1 MFNRLRSSS
10 IGSLIDLASPRSEVE
25 SPKPRMPNSVPSRQR
40 SLNLAPSNRVPC
52 TPSPLSGCFTKSRR
66 TPQSSPQAE
75 RALAV
80 SKKELTE
87 VIELLQ
93 QVRPNDLSQTRA
105 LLSLMVAIL
114 SDTPKCRECMR
125 ENAGFLTLVTVLAS
139 LGADALPEPQSTA
152 PIENNPDSD
161 SASLRRVPSI
171 TLDGDLTF
179 CFTDSPDPALA
190 GPQSKHSELQEE
202 RDAVATLVFKC
213 LALGLSNHRENQL
226 FFSTKLGFKLVLDA
240 LRLSNFIPQL
250 APGSQSNWP
259 SAHYRRNKIEKFFG
273 ILFAF
278 IVADFSCVDIFSTVR
293 IKANQQGEALASP
306 QNLPGINSEETSYF
320 IPQPGSSGGQGSNST
335 PISIK
340 PNSDSKYPK
349 MAELLRQA
357 ICDRSEALRVEI
369 ADAVLLLLSLHADLF
384 NPADGSLQN
393 LEDNFEL
400 QFLSLKAIE
409 ILAATS
415 RHSQIALNS
424 IELTAVLLERLAL
437 QSSLTSSPSG
447 KKTQGSESTL
457 PSAGLEPWNPKTL
470 IAGSDKRDRQCR
482 QVAKAI
488 VHQMLQVGTSPREAR
503 MLFRQAVKRHEVGN
517 NGKEALDEDYLE
529 LILSGMQSSNCPPFI
544 HFGSSKAGCAYAVLD
559 SLGANAFPPIQT
571 SGWTF
576 VTWLQIESFGKD
588 PNMPL
593 ELLTISNPNEECY
606 VQIAISHC
614 SSVIIQTARPPVLS
628 SSPSDSKSGTRGIN
642 ESLPGLAGS
651 ETVAQFNKITLELG
665 RFYHFAVVQKP
676 GTKTSSST
684 VSLFIDGECAGS
696 LPISWPKTPKLQ
708 RLSACFGSMPSQSNP
723 NLGSPYPRVQSRLE
737 RPRWNLAGCWLLNQ
751 ALLGDM
757 LFVMSTLGPKIFTCF
772 QDALG
777 SFQTYSSSTLLN
789 LKIDNLRHQ
798 VPKSKLSP
806 DQALQRSTPPPTAP
820 VTAALLNKS
829 PLIKAVKE
837 PASAFIPQKSI
848 YFALSAKNGIVIPDP
863 LKDAEDEY
871 DNVDSANYMQK
882 IYTPIDPPS
891 FDHQACDK
899 VTLASG
905 PTSSAFGPVFA
916 NGILNASTPNSKAS
930 HYFMDPLAS
939 SAPGL
944 SPPPM
949 APSSSKESTGNTTHD
964 QVLELIGEVKMC
976 SPKRLDDSIWTASG
990 SIFLVRL
997 VQLSSTEKQ
1006 LQMAL
1011 QIFFEAISH
1020 NWRLSEDAEKIQAY
1034 ETLGLILRSK
1044 AHLITPPVHR
1054 ILLRFAGIMVDDP
1067 SCHPSFSSDKL
1078 RNLSLNEHIPTAK
1091 PDIKHHNNGLRHSV
1105 ITNPLAFRFLLL
1117 DFDLWSSTSL
1127 EIQRFHCE
1135 SLCGMIET
1143 SIWSRFSMKRIS
1155 KMNLLPKMLHALRN
1169 RQFSASS
1176 GSGEV
1181 IPAYIRLLG
1190 CVLKA
1195 QFNSQVIRHL
1205 ASYLTASL
1213 TPEQCSKQ
1221 KLPVGGTMEPANFQ
1235 EAASTQTKLGVPVAD
1250 PKSLSTSITLD
1261 EPIMVL
1267 KVLHDL
1273 LLSSNDQE
1281 SFSYIAQFLKAING
1295 SKWLLMFFRKDT
1307 HPEVLSYSLRILAR
1321 LIQTQDFRWLQHFKN
1336 TLAGFTI
1343 MRSVLT
1349 KFCFQNESI
1358 LVTTLSLLSQV
1369 DIRTVPMFSSSR
1381 SATSVTSP
1389 LMFKDDLQGV
1399 IRSIRGIPNEFVSP
1413 EMLPIVIS
1421 LLKPAYVVRCS
1432 EENMTPI
1439 YVMEW
1444 LNLRMESQ
1452 DDGWNE
1458 MLGDKDIVK
1467 LWANYV
1473 TLLSC
1478 LPHQESL
1485 QPAQENPHDEIPGN
1499 MTPRSPEAS
1508 SLSSFPLTFTT
1519 PGLDQVSQ
1527 TQAGVCTTSPP
1538 NVDRDLVS
1546 TLGTKSQNK
1555 KRMSNRHSR
1564 LAISS
1569 ISLSVTVPTALMING
1584 EIAPLTSPR
1593 VQERTSVHGSHDVRD
1608 DSPFDPSFD
1617 ESDLTSTTTSLY
1629 CYDNALEDVVE
1640 NLSSIT
1646 DRFLMNFLFDQHSN
1660 LSHSKQTETDSGR
1673 AFEKNLRAN
1682 RLDQLLTLVIN
1693 RSGNDRAWITPFV
1706 NQVIQ
1711 MIVLQTDPTSV
1722 PWDWLIATLADGYLS
1737 GWLQPDATSV
1747 SQLVTFVLARQ
1758 IQGPIG
1764 PLGDLLLIVLT
1775 NRYTSPEVLL
1785 EQLCSHHLANL
1796 IAAVPPELVPRLV
1809 YILTQ
1814 YLSRPPNLR
1823 TSACDVLKL
1832 LFSYHPLILE
1842 EFCLNIDSS
1851 SSAIQRAGSLSV
1863 SSDTTDYPSTT
1874 DDSMSQVERD
1884 LSKVLQ
1890 MQPDELKEVL
1900 EKSSSINCTGKLDWI
1915 QFLTESEM
1923 KANRTRSDTQTKS
1936 QVMWSEHS
1944 NKGVIESRRLE
1955 SVVKKL
1961 EVWARSVK
1969 EIDAAR
1975 FANLRQDNFDTK
1987 HYLEIQLAK
1996 RLGELY
2002 RPFSILATS
2011 QDSSA
2016 TYWALDSTEGPSRQR
2031 RKLRKLGQKLD
2042 AHLIQ
2047 RPKIR
2052 HHRMRSLGASRR
2064 DSYRDEETFDESK
2077 KKADENSPISPT
2089 HHESL
2094 LPLSEIW
2101 EEESG
2106 EYDDLGAQSNV
2117 VRNAQPSGELAT
2129 KRIPL
2134 DQAVGKRHG
2143 EDGHS
2148 EDFNEDKSRRIL
2160 KSLEAGDVI
2169 QGVWNVEQVIG
2180 LDTCPALFLMAKNN
2194 IYIIDGFFQRSNGE
2208 LVNSWDA
2215 WEERDPHLRTLASL
2229 SRQTAKLNS
2238 RAAAHQTRRWNYSDV
2253 VSISSRKWLFRDI
2266 CIEFLFADGRSRLLT
2281 FSDNKRDEA
2290 LKRLKNCI
2298 RRSVGP
2304 EVLSQMNLS
2313 LKSQTELWQNGQISN
2328 QAYLLY
2334 LNDAA
2339 GRTYRDLTQHPVFP
2353 WILADYTSLT
2363 LDLEKPETFR
2373 KLDLPMGAQT
2383 ESRKHDFIE
2392 RFRSLEEFGTIGD
2405 ERMKPAHYMTHYSS
2419 AVVVCGFLIRLQPFC
2434 DHFIEIQG
2442 SFDHADRTFWSMHRA
2457 WLSASEQSRSDVREL
2472 IPEFF
2477 HCPEFL
2483 LNLNK
2488 LSLGSRQEGGAPIG
2502 DVELPPWAHGDP
2514 RLFVEL
2520 HREALESD
2528 FVSANIHHWID
2539 LIFGYKQR
2547 GQAALDAVN
2556 VFQEVSY
2563 EGTVSLDAIADD
2575 RERSSVLGAMCN
2587 WGLTPS
2593 QIFEVP
2599 HPARTKQP
2607 KHALEPRSMIT
2618 ASTCPALI
2626 QSIIP
2631 IRDIKQPIGQ
2641 IHPGINLEKIF
2652 VSGPQSLLVPPN
2664 ATHRLD
2670 WDFLDQTLRIFDSA
2684 TSLCATFE
2692 GVSSEHISSA
2702 CFADQRTLAT
2712 GSTDST
2718 ISLWRFAWLA
2728 NGGAHLQQIEVLR
2741 GHSAPITCIVA
2752 SRTLS
2757 IVVSGSEDG
2766 LGMIWDLNR
2775 ALLVH
2780 SLPHSNPVSFA
2791 AISESTGDIATC
2803 SQNTV
2808 RVWSINGDLL
2818 STLSTSQHTTDA
2830 ITACCWSL
2838 AEVKPLLVTGHRA
2851 GKLMFWQ
2858 RKSVHA
2864 ENPSE
2869 PWKMELIHEA
2879 HHESDHAN
2887 SEIRALS
2894 MTERTLLSGDSLGRL
2909 FCWSLPGSACHLPDS
2924 ITSCCMLCEH
2934 KFGLLE
2940 GKRRCSCCS
2949 AIICSSCQDT
2959 LPGWS
2964 GKCCLSCLP
2973 KLMKSVART

>member
-10 IGSLIDLASPRSEVE
+10 IGSLIDLASPRAEVE
-25 SPKPRMPNSVPSRQR
+25 SPKPQPPHSVPSRQQ
-40 SLNLAPSNRVPC
+40 SLNLAPGNRVPC

-75 RALAV
+75 RALSV

-114 SDTPKCRECMR
+114 SDMPKCRECMR
-125 ENAGFLTLVTVLAS
+125 ENAGFLTLITVLAS
-139 LGADALPEPQSTA
+139 LGSDALPEPQPTTTTEDKAES
-152 PIENNPDSD
+152 ESSNQ
-161 SASLRRVPSI
+161 RRVPSI
-171 TLDGDLTF
+171 AVDDGLPSGLTE
-179 CFTDSPDPALA
+179 SPKPASKIT
-190 GPQSKHSELQEE
+190 QSKHSELQEE

-213 LALGLSNHRENQL
+213 LALALSNHRENQL

-240 LRLSNFIPQL
+240 LRLSSFIPQL
-250 APGSQSNWP
+250 NPGSQSTLP
-259 SAHYRRNKIEKFFG
+259 SARYRRQKIEKLFG

-278 IVADFSCVDIFSTVR
+278 IVADFSCVDLFSTVR
-293 IKANQQGEALASP
+293 IKINHQGEASPAASFD
-306 QNLPGINSEETSYF
+306 SEENGHSATRNKASQGTSSTS
-320 IPQPGSSGGQGSNST
+320 IPT
-335 PISIK
+335 K
-340 PNSDSKYPK
+340 LDSDSKYSK
-349 MAELLRQA
+349 MAKLLRQE
-357 ICDRSEALRVEI
+357 ICDRSEFLRVEI
-369 ADAVLLLLSLHADLF
+369 ADAVLLLFALHADLF
-384 NPADGSLQN
+384 YLADSSVQN
-393 LEDNFEL
+393 LEDNYEL
-400 QFLSLKAIE
+400 LFLSLKAIE

-424 IELTAVLLERLAL
+424 IELTAVLLERLAP
-437 QSSLTSSPSG
+437 QSNLTSPPPG
-447 KKTQGSESTL
+447 RKAQGSESTSAPL

-470 IAGSDKRDRQCR
+470 ITGSDKIANRLGDRQCR
-482 QVAKAI
+482 QVSKAI
-488 VHQMLQVGTSPREAR
+488 VQQMLQVGSSPREAR
-503 MLFRQAVKRHEVGN
+503 ILFRQAVRRHDAGS
-517 NGKEALDEDYLE
+517 NGKETLDEDYLE
-529 LILSGMQSSNCPPFI
+529 LILSGMKSSNCPPII
-544 HFGSSKAGCAYAVLD
+544 HFGSSKPGCAYAVLD
-559 SLGANAFPPIQT
+559 SLGTNAFPPNQT

-576 VTWLQIESFGKD
+576 VTWLQIESFGND
-588 PNMPL
+588 PNMLL
-593 ELLTISNPNEECY
+593 ELLTISDPNEECY
-606 VQIAISHC
+606 VQIAISRS
-614 SSVIIQTARPPVLS
+614 SSVIIQTTRPSMLS
-628 SSPSDSKSGTRGIN
+628 SSCSDSKSSARATN
-642 ESLPGLAGS
+642 EGLPEFASSSGS
-651 ETVAQFNKITLELG
+651 KTTAEFNKITLELG

-676 GTKTSSST
+676 GTRNSSST
-684 VSLFIDGECAGS
+684 VSLFIDGECAGL
-696 LPISWPKTPKLQ
+696 LPILWPKTPKSQ
-708 RLSACFGSMPSQSNP
+708 RLSACFGSMPSLPNP
-723 NLGSPYPRVQSRLE
+723 NLGSPHRRVPPRLE
-737 RPRWNLAGCWLLNQ
+737 RPRWNLAGCWLFNQ
-751 ALLGDM
+751 ALPGDM

-798 VPKSKLSP
+798 APKSKLNS
-806 DQALQRSTPPPTAP
+806 DQAMQRSTSAP
-820 VTAALLNKS
+820 AAPATAALLNKS

-837 PASAFIPQKSI
+837 PASAFIPQTSI

-863 LKDAEDEY
+863 LKQVQDKY
-871 DNVDSANYMQK
+871 DDMDSVNYMQK
-882 IYTPIDPPS
+882 IYTPIDAPS
-891 FDHQACDK
+891 FDHQTYDK

-905 PTSSAFGPVFA
+905 PTSSAFGPIFA

-930 HYFMDPLAS
+930 HYFMDPLTS
-939 SAPGL
+939 SGYGL
-944 SPPPM
+944 LPPSMTPSP
-949 APSSSKESTGNTTHD
+949 SKESIAYTTHE
-964 QVLELIGEVKMC
+964 QILELIGEVQMC

-990 SIFLVRL
+990 SIFL
-997 VQLSSTEKQ
+997 
-1006 LQMAL
+1006 
-1011 QIFFEAISH
+1011 
-1020 NWRLSEDAEKIQAY
+1020 AY
-1034 ETLGLILRSK
+1034 ETLGFILRSK
-1044 AHLITPPVHR
+1044 THLITPPVHR
-1054 ILLRFAGIMVDDP
+1054 ILLRFAGIMVDDSSSQSP
-1067 SCHPSFSSDKL
+1067 TSSDKL
-1078 RNLSLNEHIPTAK
+1078 CNLSLNDPVLATK
-1091 PDIKHHNNGLRHSV
+1091 PDIKNQNNGLRHSV

-1117 DFDLWSSTSL
+1117 DFDLWSSTPL

-1143 SIWSRFSMKRIS
+1143 SVWSRFSMKRIG
-1155 KMNLLPKMLHALRN
+1155 KINLLPKMLYALRN
-1169 RQFSASS
+1169 RQFSVSS
-1176 GSGEV
+1176 EGGEV

-1213 TPEQCSKQ
+1213 TPEQSSKQ
-1221 KLPVGGTMEPANFQ
+1221 ELPVGSTSANESKDHQESQSMPAQLN
-1235 EAASTQTKLGVPVAD
+1235 VPAVD
-1250 PKSLSTSITLD
+1250 SKSLSTSITLD

-1273 LLSSNDQE
+1273 LLSPNDQE
-1281 SFSYIAQFLKAING
+1281 SCTYITQFLKAING

-1307 HPEVLSYSLRILAR
+1307 HPE
-1321 LIQTQDFRWLQHFKN
+1321 
-1336 TLAGFTI
+1336 
-1343 MRSVLT
+1343 
-1349 KFCFQNESI
+1349 NESI

-1369 DIRTVPMFSSSR
+1369 DIRTVPMFSTNR
-1381 SATSVTSP
+1381 SATPGTSP

-1399 IRSIRGIPNEFVSP
+1399 IRSIRGIPNELVTP

-1432 EENMTPI
+1432 GENMTSI

-1467 LWANYV
+1467 VWANYV

-1478 LPHQESL
+1478 LPHLGHL
-1485 QPAQENPHDEIPGN
+1485 QPEPERSEDEMQSN
-1499 MTPRSPEAS
+1499 LTPKTHEAS
-1508 SLSSFPLTFTT
+1508 CLSSFPLTFTS
-1519 PGLDQVSQ
+1519 PGIDQAAQ
-1527 TQAGVCTTSPP
+1527 PPAGVCTTSSP
-1538 NVDRDLVS
+1538 NNQRDS
-1546 TLGTKSQNK
+1546 AYTLGSKSQNK
-1555 KRMSNRHSR
+1555 NRMSNRQSK
-1564 LAISS
+1564 LPKSS
-1569 ISLSVTVPTALMING
+1569 VSLSVTVPTALMING
-1584 EIAPLTSPR
+1584 EVAPCTSPGIP
-1593 VQERTSVHGSHDVRD
+1593 EKALAPESYDLLE
-1608 DSPFDPSFD
+1608 DSPFGPSFE
-1617 ESDLTSTTTSLY
+1617 ESDPTSTGATSLY

-1640 NLSSIT
+1640 NLASIT
-1646 DRFLMNFLFDQHSN
+1646 DCFLMNFLFDQHSN
-1660 LSHSKQTETDSGR
+1660 LSQSKQAGSDSGR
-1673 AFEKNLRAN
+1673 AFEKNLRVN
-1682 RLDQLLTLVIN
+1682 RLEQLLTLVIN
-1693 RSGNDRAWITPFV
+1693 RVGNDRAWITPFM
-1706 NQVIQ
+1706 NQVIE
-1711 MIVLQTDPTSV
+1711 MIILQTDPGSV

-1737 GWLQPDATSV
+1737 GWLQPNATSV
-1747 SQLVTFVLARQ
+1747 SQLVTFLLARP
-1758 IQGPIG
+1758 IQGLIG
-1764 PLGDLLLIVLT
+1764 PLGDLLLIALT
-1775 NRYTSPEVLL
+1775 NRYTSAPEVLL
-1785 EQLCSHHLANL
+1785 EQLCSHHLASL

-1814 YLSRPPNLR
+1814 YLSRPHSIR
-1823 TSACDVLKL
+1823 TSASDVLKL

-1842 EFCLNIDSS
+1842 EFCLNIDPSNPVTER
-1851 SSAIQRAGSLSV
+1851 SASISG
-1863 SSDTTDYPSTT
+1863 SSDTTDHPSTT
-1874 DDSMSQVERD
+1874 DHSMSQVERD

-1915 QFLTESEM
+1915 QFVTESEM
-1923 KANRTRSDTQTKS
+1923 RANRTRSEILNKFR
-1936 QVMWSEHS
+1936 VMWTEHS

-1961 EVWARSVK
+1961 QVWARSVK

-1987 HYLEIQLAK
+1987 HYLEMQLTK

-2002 RPFSILATS
+2002 RPFSILAQA
-2011 QDSSA
+2011 QDNTA

-2031 RKLRKLGQKLD
+2031 RKLRRLGQKLD
-2042 AHLIQ
+2042 TRTIQ

-2064 DSYRDEETFDESK
+2064 DSYRDEETFDELRK
-2077 KKADENSPISPT
+2077 RADETSPISPT
-2089 HHESL
+2089 HPESL
-2094 LPLSEIW
+2094 LPPSEIW
-2101 EEESG
+2101 GEESG
-2106 EYDDLGAQSNV
+2106 EYDDLGVQVNTD
-2117 VRNAQPSGELAT
+2117 RNTRPVDDLAS
-2129 KRIPL
+2129 KKSIL
-2134 DQAVGKRHG
+2134 DGGKRRG
-2143 EDGHS
+2143 EDAHS

-2194 IYIIDGFFQRSNGE
+2194 IYIIDGFFQKSNGE

-2238 RAAAHQTRRWNYSDV
+2238 RAAAHQTRRWNYSDI

-2281 FSDNKRDEA
+2281 FSTHKRDDA
-2290 LKRLKNCI
+2290 LKKLKNCI

-2304 EVLSQMNLS
+2304 EVLSHMNLS

-2353 WILADYTSLT
+2353 WILADYTSST
-2363 LDLEKPETFR
+2363 LDLEKPESFR
-2373 KLDLPMGAQT
+2373 KLHLPMGAQT
-2383 ESRKHDFIE
+2383 ESRKRDFIE
-2392 RFRSLEEFGTIGD
+2392 RFLSLEEFGTIGD

-2563 EGTVSLDAIADD
+2563 EGTVSLDAIDDD

-2593 QIFEVP
+2593 QIFEAP
-2599 HPARTKQP
+2599 HPARAKQP
-2607 KHALEPRSMIT
+2607 KHALEPKSMIT
-2618 ASTCPALI
+2618 ASTCSALI
-2626 QSIIP
+2626 QSIVP
-2631 IRDIKQPIGQ
+2631 IRDIRQPIGQ
-2641 IHPGINLEKIF
+2641 IHPGINLEKTF

-2670 WDFLDQTLRIFDSA
+2670 WDFLDQTLRIFDS
-2684 TSLCATFE
+2684 TNSLCATFE

-2741 GHSAPITCIVA
+2741 GHSGPISCIVA

-2757 IVVSGSEDG
+2757 IVVSGAEDG
-2766 LGMIWDLNR
+2766 LAMIWDLNR

-2818 STLSTSQHTTDA
+2818 STISTSHHITDA

-2858 RKSVHA
+2858 RKSAHA

-2879 HHESDHAN
+2879 HHASNNAC

-2894 MTERTLLSGDSLGRL
+2894 MTGRTLLSGDNFGRL
-2909 FCWSLPGSACHLPDS
+2909 FCWSLPGSACVLPDWKEKMFLLFSHYLFVLPRYCTWLEQQVLS
-2924 ITSCCMLCEH
+2924 ILFTKIDEISRQGVIMTALKELSQSLQKDQTIQSTRITNVNQH
-2934 KFGLLE
+2934 SPMPSIPRGRDLDKRKTHAAHFTLKFPP
-2940 GKRRCSCCS
+2940 
-2949 AIICSSCQDT
+2949 SS
-2959 LPGWS
+2959 
-2964 GKCCLSCLP
+2964 LSLAAP
-2973 KLMKSVART
+2973 R

>member
-139 LGADALPEPQSTA
+139 LGADALREPQSTA

-202 RDAVATLVFKC
+202 PI
-213 LALGLSNHRENQL
+213 
-226 FFSTKLGFKLVLDA
+226 FSTKLGFKLVLDA

-837 PASAFIPQKSI
+837 PASAFIPQN
-848 YFALSAKNGIVIPDP
+848 KNGIVIPDP

-1693 RSGNDRAWITPFV
+1693 RSGNDTWSHM
-1706 NQVIQ
+1706 
-1711 MIVLQTDPTSV
+1711 MI
-1722 PWDWLIATLADGYLS
+1722 

-2052 HHRMRSLGASRR
+2052 HHRMRSL
-2064 DSYRDEETFDESK
+2064 
-2077 KKADENSPISPT
+2077 DENSPISPT

-2180 LDTCPALFLMAKNN
+2180 LDTCH
-2194 IYIIDGFFQRSNGE
+2194 GFFQRSNGE

-2587 WGLTPS
+2587 WVDHTDSRHQTTNWPNSSWDKSGENLCFWTPIITCSSKRYSSSRLGLSRPD
-2593 QIFEVP
+2593 
-2599 HPARTKQP
+2599 
-2607 KHALEPRSMIT
+2607 
-2618 ASTCPALI
+2618 AS
-2626 QSIIP
+2626 
-2631 IRDIKQPIGQ
+2631 
-2641 IHPGINLEKIF
+2641 N
-2652 VSGPQSLLVPPN
+2652 
-2664 ATHRLD
+2664 
-2670 WDFLDQTLRIFDSA
+2670 FDSA

-2791 AISESTGDIATC
+2791 AINPGFVLTVVHDVSCHFKSESTGDIATC

-2909 FCWSLPGSACHLPDS
+2909 FCWSLPGSACHLPDWKEKMFMLLGHYLFVLPRYSTRLERQMLS
-2924 ITSCCMLCEH
+2924 ILSTKIDE
-2934 KFGLLE
+2934 
-2940 GKRRCSCCS
+2940 
-2949 AIICSSCQDT
+2949 I
-2959 LPGWS
+2959 S
-2964 GKCCLSCLP
+2964 GKDVIVSFWKLSAFEFNQSISKAKP
-2973 KLMKSVART
+2973 I

>member
-10 IGSLIDLASPRSEVE
+10 IGSLIDLASPRSESE
-25 SPKPRMPNSVPSRQR
+25 SPKPHLPNSVPTRQR
-40 SLNLAPSNRVPC
+40 SLNLGPLNRAPC
-52 TPSPLSGCFTKSRR
+52 TPSPLTGCFSKTRR
-66 TPQSSPQAE
+66 TPQTSPQAE

-80 SKKELTE
+80 SKRELTE

-114 SDTPKCRECMR
+114 SDMPKSRESMR
-125 ENAGFLTLVTVLAS
+125 ENAGFLTLITVLAS
-139 LGADALPEPQSTA
+139 LGTDIVSEPESTITTEDE
-152 PIENNPDSD
+152 PESESSFQRRIPSISISSD
-161 SASLRRVPSI
+161 SQLGP
-171 TLDGDLTF
+171 F
-179 CFTDSPDPALA
+179 DSPKS
-190 GPQSKHSELQEE
+190 GSESPQSKYSELQEE

-213 LALGLSNHRENQL
+213 LALALSNHRENQL

-240 LRLSNFIPQL
+240 LRLSNFIPQ
-250 APGSQSNWP
+250 SP
-259 SAHYRRNKIEKFFG
+259 SGDTHYRRRKIEKLFG

-278 IVADFSCVDIFSTVR
+278 IAADFSCVELFSAVR
-293 IKANQQGEALASP
+293 IKFNQQRETNMSSQNLASRGSDDSSHS
-306 QNLPGINSEETSYF
+306 NV
-320 IPQPGSSGGQGSNST
+320 QPASSSGHGANAA
-335 PISIK
+335 SI
-340 PNSDSKYPK
+340 PTNHVDSDSKYSK
-349 MAELLRQA
+349 MAELLRQ
-357 ICDRSEALRVEI
+357 IILDRLQHLRVEI
-369 ADAVLLLLSLHADLF
+369 ADAVLLLFALHADLF
-384 NPADGSLQN
+384 NSIDSSSLES
-393 LEDNFEL
+393 LEDNYDL
-400 QFLSLKAIE
+400 YFLSLKAIE
-409 ILAATS
+409 ILATGS

-424 IELTAVLLERLAL
+424 IELTAVILERLAL
-437 QSSLTSSPSG
+437 KSSSMSPLLG
-447 KKTQGSESTL
+447 KKPQANESKRNPL
-457 PSAGLEPWNPKTL
+457 PSAGLEPWNPNTL
-470 IAGSDKRDRQCR
+470 VTGSEKITNRHGDRQCR

-488 VHQMLQVGTSPREAR
+488 VAQMLQVGTSPREAR
-503 MLFRQAVKRHEVGN
+503 MLFRQAVRRHEAGSS
-517 NGKEALDEDYLE
+517 GKEVLDEDYLE
-529 LILSGMQSSNCPPFI
+529 LMLLGMRSSNCPPFI
-544 HFGSSKAGCAYAVLD
+544 HFGSSKAGHAYAVLD
-559 SLGANAFPPIQT
+559 SLGTNPFPPVQT

-576 VTWLQIESFGKD
+576 VTWLQIESFGTD
-588 PNMPL
+588 PNTPL
-593 ELLTISNPNEECY
+593 ELLTISDPDEDCY
-606 VQIAISHC
+606 VQITISHS
-614 SSVIIQTARPPVLS
+614 SSVIIQTARPSPMLSAS
-628 SSPSDSKSGTRGIN
+628 SSESKLGPRGSI
-642 ESLPGLAGS
+642 ESMRGAANTSSSQTTAEFTNIALD
-651 ETVAQFNKITLELG
+651 LG

-676 GTKTSSST
+676 GSKTSSST
-684 VSLFIDGECAGS
+684 VSLFIDGEWVGL
-696 LPISWPKTPKLQ
+696 LPIAWPQTPKMQ
-708 RLSACFGSMPSQSNP
+708 RMSAYFGSMVSQPSTG
-723 NLGSPYPRVQSRLE
+723 LGSPSPHAISAMD
-737 RPRWNLAGCWLLNQ
+737 RPRWNISGCWLFNQ
-751 ALLGDM
+751 ALLDDM

-789 LKIDNLRHQ
+789 LKIDNLRNHAS
-798 VPKSKLSP
+798 KSKTNP
-806 DQALQRSTPPPTAP
+806 DQSAQRSTPPPSTA
-820 VTAALLNKS
+820 VSASLLNNS

-848 YFALSAKNGIVIPDP
+848 YFALSAKNGIIIPERLRQKSDQ
-863 LKDAEDEY
+863 Y
-871 DNVDSANYMQK
+871 DDMDSVNYMQK
-882 IYTPIDPPS
+882 IYTPINPPS
-891 FDHQACDK
+891 FDHQATSDK

-905 PTSSAFGPVFA
+905 PTSSAFGPIFA
-916 NGILNASTPNSKAS
+916 NGILNASIPNSKAA
-930 HYFMDPLAS
+930 HYFMDPLDLS
-939 SAPGL
+939 EYGL
-944 SPPPM
+944 TSQTM
-949 APSSSKESTGNTTHD
+949 TPSSSKDTMTCSTTHD
-964 QVLELIGEVKMC
+964 QVLELIGDVKLC

-997 VQLSSTEKQ
+997 IQLSATEKQ
-1006 LQMAL
+1006 LMMAL
-1011 QIFFEAISH
+1011 RIFFQAINH

-1034 ETLGLILRSK
+1034 ETLGLVLRSK

-1054 ILLRFAGIMVDDP
+1054 ILLRSAGIMVDEL
-1067 SCHPSFSSDKL
+1067 SSTSPNSPDQL
-1078 RNLSLNEHIPTAK
+1078 HNLSLDQLASTAK
-1091 PDIKHHNNGLRHSV
+1091 SELKHPNNGLRHSV

-1117 DFDLWSSTSL
+1117 NFELWSLTSSSV
-1127 EIQRFHCE
+1127 QRFHFE
-1135 SLCGMIET
+1135 SLCGLIET

-1169 RQFSASS
+1169 RQYSVSS
-1176 GSGEV
+1176 ENGEV

-1190 CVLKA
+1190 CVLKV

-1213 TPEQCSKQ
+1213 TPEQSIKQ
-1221 KLPVGGTMEPANFQ
+1221 GFQLGGLTINDLNNSQGPRSTVEKLN
-1235 EAASTQTKLGVPVAD
+1235 VPVVD
-1250 PKSLSTSITLD
+1250 SKSMSISTTLD

-1281 SFSYIAQFLKAING
+1281 SWSYITQFLKAING

-1307 HPEVLSYSLRILAR
+1307 HPEVISYSLRILVR

-1343 MRSVLT
+1343 MRSILP
-1349 KFCFQNESI
+1349 KFCFRDESI

-1369 DIRTVPMFSSSR
+1369 DIRTVPMFSTTR
-1381 SATSVTSP
+1381 STAPGTTP
-1389 LMFKDDLQGV
+1389 LMSKDDLQGV
-1399 IRSIRGIPNEFVSP
+1399 IRSIRGIPNELVTP
-1413 EMLPIVIS
+1413 ETLPIVIS
-1421 LLKPAYVVRCS
+1421 LLKPVYVMNCS
-1432 EENMTPI
+1432 KQQSTSI

-1478 LPHQESL
+1478 LPL
-1485 QPAQENPHDEIPGN
+1485 QQNLEPVQKDPLDKTKSHVAPK
-1499 MTPRSPEAS
+1499 SPEAS
-1508 SLSSFPLTFTT
+1508 CLSSFPLTFNSA
-1519 PGLDQVSQ
+1519 GIDQASQ
-1527 TQAGVCTTSPP
+1527 PQRGILTTSLLSPHDQHDP
-1538 NVDRDLVS
+1538 TSPVGS
-1546 TLGTKSQNK
+1546 SSQNK
-1555 KRMSNRHSR
+1555 HRTSFRRSR
-1564 LAISS
+1564 LGNSS
-1569 ISLSVTVPTALMING
+1569 ITLTVTIPTALMVNG
-1584 EIAPLTSPR
+1584 EIPSSPSPHAPERSPTS
-1593 VQERTSVHGSHDVRD
+1593 ELHDMD
-1608 DSPFDPSFD
+1608 DDFFENSDPS
-1617 ESDLTSTTTSLY
+1617 TGTSLY
-1629 CYDNALEDVVE
+1629 CYDSALDDVIRS
-1640 NLSSIT
+1640 LSSIS
-1646 DRFLMNFLFDQHSN
+1646 DSFLMNFLFDQHSN
-1660 LSHSKQTETDSGR
+1660 LSHSKHTDSDSGR
-1673 AFEKNLRAN
+1673 AFEKNLRVN
-1682 RLDQLLTLVIN
+1682 RLDQLLTLVID
-1693 RSGNDRAWITPFV
+1693 RGGNDHAWITPFI
-1706 NQVIQ
+1706 NKVIE
-1711 MIVLQTDPTSV
+1711 MIMFQTDPGSV
-1722 PWDWLIATLADGYLS
+1722 PWDWLISTLADGYLS
-1737 GWLQPDATSV
+1737 GWLQPNAASV
-1747 SQLVTFVLARQ
+1747 SQLVTFFLSRK
-1758 IQGPIG
+1758 IQGAIA
-1764 PLGDLLLIVLT
+1764 PLGDLLLIALT
-1775 NRYTSPEVLL
+1775 NRHTSMPEVLL
-1785 EQLCSHHLANL
+1785 EQLCSHHLASL

-1814 YLSRPPNLR
+1814 YLSRPLNLR

-1842 EFCLNIDSS
+1842 EFCLNIDFSHPARE
-1851 SSAIQRAGSLSV
+1851 SSASRSV
-1863 SSDTTDYPSTT
+1863 SSDTTNYPSAA
-1874 DDSMSQVERD
+1874 DHSMSQVERD

-1890 MQPDELKEVL
+1890 MKPDELKEVL
-1900 EKSSSINCTGKLDWI
+1900 EKSSSINLTGKLDWI
-1915 QFLTESEM
+1915 QFVTESEM
-1923 KANRTRSDTQTKS
+1923 EANRTRSRMQSKS
-1936 QVMWSEHS
+1936 LVMWTEYS
-1944 NKGVIESRRLE
+1944 NKGVIESRRLDN
-1955 SVVKKL
+1955 VVKKL
-1961 EVWARSVK
+1961 EVWAKSVK

-1987 HYLEIQLAK
+1987 HYLELQLSK
-1996 RLGELY
+1996 RLAELY
-2002 RPFSILATS
+2002 RPFSILAQA
-2011 QDSSA
+2011 QDNTA

-2031 RKLRKLGQKLD
+2031 RKLRRLGQKLD
-2042 AHLIQ
+2042 THAIQ

-2064 DSYRDEETFDESK
+2064 DSYQETSDEFRK
-2077 KKADENSPISPT
+2077 KVDDASPTSPT
-2089 HHESL
+2089 HQESL
-2094 LPLSEIW
+2094 PPASEIW
-2101 EEESG
+2101 DDDPG
-2106 EYDDLGAQSNV
+2106 EYDDSGGQANANRDTPP
-2117 VRNAQPSGELAT
+2117 VRNMASKTSSLHQIAEKRNGEET
-2129 KRIPL
+2129 
-2134 DQAVGKRHG
+2134 
-2143 EDGHS
+2143 

-2169 QGVWNVEQVIG
+2169 QGVWNVEQVVG

-2194 IYIIDGFFQRSNGE
+2194 IYIIDGFFQKSNGE
-2208 LVNSWDA
+2208 LVNSWEA

-2238 RAAAHQTRRWNYSDV
+2238 RAAAHQTRRWNYSDII
-2253 VSISSRKWLFRDI
+2253 SISSRKWLFRDI

-2281 FSDNKRDEA
+2281 FSKHKREEA
-2290 LKRLKNCI
+2290 LKRLTTCI

-2304 EVLSQMNLS
+2304 EVLSQMNLT
-2313 LKSQTELWQNGQISN
+2313 LKSQTELWQNGQLSN

-2353 WILADYTSLT
+2353 WILADYTSST
-2363 LDLEKPETFR
+2363 LDLEKPESFR

-2383 ESRKHDFIE
+2383 EARKRDFIE

-2528 FVSANIHHWID
+2528 FVSENIHHWID

-2563 EGTVSLDAIADD
+2563 EGTVSLDAIVDE

-2593 QIFEVP
+2593 QIFEAP
-2599 HPARTKQP
+2599 HPARAKQP
-2607 KHALEPRSMIT
+2607 KHALEPRSIIT
-2618 ASTCPALI
+2618 TLTCPALI
-2626 QSIIP
+2626 QSIVP

-2641 IHPGINLEKIF
+2641 IHPGTTLDKIF
-2652 VSGPQSLLVPPN
+2652 ISAPQSLLVPPN

-2670 WDFLDQTLRIFDSA
+2670 WDFLDQTIRIFDSGNL
-2684 TSLCATFE
+2684 LCTTFE
-2692 GVSSEHISSA
+2692 GVSSQHISSA
-2702 CFADQRTLAT
+2702 CFADQRTLVT

-2741 GHSAPITCIVA
+2741 GHSAPITCLVA

-2757 IVVSGSEDG
+2757 IVVSGAEDG
-2766 LGMIWDLNR
+2766 FAMIWDLNR

-2818 STLSTSQHTTDA
+2818 STLSTSLHTTDA

-2864 ENPSE
+2864 ENPNE
-2869 PWKMELIHEA
+2869 PWKMELVREAYHENNNL
-2879 HHESDHAN
+2879 H
-2887 SEIRALS
+2887 SEIRAIS
-2894 MTERTLLSGDSLGRL
+2894 MTERTLLSGDNLGRL
-2909 FCWSLPGSACHLPDS
+2909 FCWSLPGSACILPDS

-2934 KFGLLE
+2934 RHCTWLEQQMLSVLLAKIDE
-2940 GKRRCSCCS
+2940 L
-2949 AIICSSCQDT
+2949 SCQ
-2959 LPGWS
+2959 
-2964 GKCCLSCLP
+2964 
-2973 KLMKSVART
+2973 SVILIIAF